1 MRLVVRLLGL
11 DLLDVELT
19 TGGDEDAE
27 PEPSGELSGRD
38 IGFHVIRDA
47 PLPSVEYGEE

>member
-1 MRLVVRLLGL
+1 MRLVIRVLGL
-11 DLLDVELT
+11 DLLDLDVT
-19 TGGDEDAE
+19 TDAAE
-27 PEPSGELSGRD
+27 PEPFTGDLSGRD